1 MKRQCKVKILL
12 FFTILI
18 LQGCTTTRTIGQ
30 KLAEFGPITRMGV
43 VFQQSSFGNTA
54 FDPVSIGAFEA
65 NQTLIKLAPLL
76 PTRMQLV
83 FATNDI
89 ESKVILGHPNVMT
102 INPWTS
108 PSEITQLQDYQY
120 LLAILPT
127 SSTYQSYGGHISI
140 EMNTVLIDRI
150 NSQKVWTG
158 TIVFFKPGLA
168 KVDDHAIDQFSKALL
183 VQLNKDG
190 VIQLKS
196 AEPLLPKS

>member
-1 MKRQCKVKILL
+1 MAGYHPSLRATLATWLDSALGFPILSKWLAYLITTFPPNDPEKYHMKRQCKVTILL

-120 LLAILPT
+120 LLTILPT

-140 EMNTVLIDRI
+140 GGF
-150 NSQKVWTG
+150 NSE
-158 TIVFFKPGLA
+158 
-168 KVDDHAIDQFSKALL
+168 
-183 VQLNKDG
+183 VQL
-190 VIQLKS
+190 L
-196 AEPLLPKS
+196 